1 MMCRAL
7 LVQKVLD
14 PQIAQK
20 IFLPETLLS
29 SQNFSGKKFF
39 RGNFP
44 HWCGWGVFFLVCGYG
59 YVVWLYG
66 G

>member
-20 IFLPETLLS
+20 IFLPETLLP
-29 SQNFSGKKFF
+29 SQNFPGKKFF
-39 RGNFP
+39 RGNFS
-44 HWCGWGVFFLVCGYG
+44 F
-59 YVVWLYG
+59 
-66 G
+66 